1 MAQITFYQGE
11 NFHGRA
17 FTTTREEVSFRRDGF
32 NDRASSVIVDGGRW
46 EVCEDARYSGHCV
59 LLRPGSYDSLRR
71 MGLNNRISSARR
83 VSRWDDRDRD
93 EWADPMPSTAYEY
106 RRRPNERVYEARV
119 TSVHAVMGRPEK
131 YCWVERDQV
140 QGKANV
146 AGGIVGGIIGGILG
160 HEIVGGSG
168 QGIATVGGAA
178 AGAAIGANAGRDHY
192 DTVERRCER
201 VEDGPPDFWD
211 VSYTFH
217 HVEHHVQ
224 MSEPPGRTI
233 YVNRYGEPRQ

>member
-1 MAQITFYQGE
+1 
-11 NFHGRA
+11 
-17 FTTTREEVSFRRDGF
+17 
-32 NDRASSVIVDGGRW
+32 
-46 EVCEDARYSGHCV
+46 
-59 LLRPGSYDSLRR
+59 
-71 MGLNNRISSARR
+71 
-83 VSRWDDRDRD
+83 
-93 EWADPMPSTAYEY
+93 MPSTTYEY

-119 TSVHAVMGRPEK
+119 TSLHAVMGEPER
-131 YCWVERDQV
+131 YCWVEGDDV
-140 QGKANV
+140 KGKANV

-192 DTVERRCER
+192 DTVQRRCEQ
-201 VEDGPPDFWD
+201 VQDGPPDFWD
-211 VSYTFH
+211 VSYTFRN
-217 HVEHHVQ
+217 VEHHVQ